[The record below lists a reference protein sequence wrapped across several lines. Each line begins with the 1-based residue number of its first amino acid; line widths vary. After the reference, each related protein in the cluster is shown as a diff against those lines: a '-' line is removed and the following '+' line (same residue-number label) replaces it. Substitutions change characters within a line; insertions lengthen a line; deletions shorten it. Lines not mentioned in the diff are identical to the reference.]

1 MIMIGERVGDWIIDS
16 QLSEDTRGRTFR
28 GHAADDLNRPVMIR
42 ILPNKPEV
50 HEIFRGRLSVLRKLS
65 HPNLM
70 AYLGGGIVHSDPYF
84 VTESAPGPSYEDLLR
99 DGKRPAWP
107 EALAVGLQ
115 CVSALRHAHR
125 RGVLHGDLRP
135 GNIYRAPDGQIKI
148 AQSGIARLFGAE
160 VAPPDEN
167 PLASAA
173 FISPEQAAGKTP
185 TKRSDFYSL
194 GCLLYT
200 LVAGRP
206 PFSAGTLV
214 ELIHKHCFVMPE
226 RPAHY
231 QTDLPDEFDALIMKL
246 LAKDPQVRPG
256 SGTLLLAE
264 FERVWASLEAR
275 GKIGK
280 RPTLPPDDPAPV
292 PIDEEPKLKAQP
304 AVVPESP
311 PRPIMSRPL
320 VVIPLFVIVL
330 AGIIAGFFWTRS
342 DPDELWAQA
351 QPLMR
356 SDDPADWDRAW
367 EQYLEPLSRRHP
379 DRYAD
384 EIKAF
389 RARTEPAAELRRAIV
404 AGRTMK
410 PSSEAERF
418 YFEGVKLCQAG
429 DFAGARREW
438 ERVVAA
444 FSGIESESRWVELAR
459 QAATRMPQQDGAMQR
474 TASAEAI
481 RGAIARA
488 KSLRAD
494 GKTAEADAVLDALEG
509 LYRDDPDAAVIREM
523 IAKAR

>member
-1 MIMIGERVGDWIIDS
+1 MIGERVGDWAIDS
-16 QLSEDTRGRTFR
+16 QLGQDTRGRTFQA
-28 GHAADDLNRPVMIR
+28 HLIDDPNRQVTIR

-65 HPNLM
+65 HPNLI
-70 AYLGGGIVHSDPYF
+70 AYLAGGIVHADPYF
-84 VTESAPGPSYEDLLR
+84 VTETPPGPSYEELLR

-107 EALAVGLQ
+107 EVLAVGLQ

-135 GNIYRAPDGQIKI
+135 GNIYRATDGQIKI
-148 AQSGIARLFGAE
+148 AECGIARLFGAE
-160 VAPPDEN
+160 VAPPGEN

-194 GCLLYT
+194 GCLLYA
-200 LVAGRP
+200 LVACRP
-206 PFSAGTLV
+206 PFAAATLV

-226 RPAHY
+226 RPAHF

-256 SGTLLLAE
+256 SGTHLLAE

-292 PIDEEPKLKAQP
+292 PIEEEPEPDAKP
-304 AVVPESP
+304 IVVPEYP
-311 PRPIMSRPL
+311 PRPIMRRPY
-320 VVIPLFVIVL
+320 VVIPLFLLVV
-330 AGIIAGFFWTRS
+330 AATIAGFYLTRS
-342 DPDELWAQA
+342 DPDDLWAQA

-367 EQYLEPLSRRHP
+367 EEYLEPLSRRHP

-389 RARTEPAAELRRAIV
+389 RARTEPAAELRRAIA
-404 AGRTMK
+404 AGRAVK
-410 PSSEAERF
+410 PGSEAERF
-418 YFEGVKLCQAG
+418 YYEGVKLCQAG

-444 FSGIESESRWVELAR
+444 FSGVESESRWVELAR
-459 QAATRMPQQDGAMQR
+459 QAASRVPQQDGALQR
-474 TASAEAI
+474 PSSAESI
-481 RGAIARA
+481 RTAIARA
-488 KSLRAD
+488 KALRAE
-494 GKTAEADAVLDALEG
+494 GKTAEADTVLDALET
-509 LYRDDPDAAVIREM
+509 LYRDDPDGTAIREM